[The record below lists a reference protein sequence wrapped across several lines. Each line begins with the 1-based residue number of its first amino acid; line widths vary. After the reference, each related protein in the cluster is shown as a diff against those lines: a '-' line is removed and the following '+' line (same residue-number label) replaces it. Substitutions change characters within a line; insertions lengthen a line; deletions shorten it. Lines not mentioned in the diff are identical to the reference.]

1 VFHKIKGIKKE
12 PALPPYNN
20 AMDDIGID
28 QSSVHMPLPLE
39 FPVLPDFTM
48 DPAGINYSTADV
60 SSSSLPHVIPP
71 GIGIAGMGV
80 AMFHMN
86 NASLGN
92 SMAVAPQM
100 PFYHQTNIGTVDA
113 SGFMAAPQGVPS
125 LMVSQNDAGMSLDQ
139 TNDAEIPSMDMDFLW
154 EY

>member
-1 VFHKIKGIKKE
+1 VFHKITGIKKE
-12 PALPPYNN
+12 PASPPYNN
-20 AMDDIGID
+20 AMDDIRID

-48 DPAGINYSTADV
+48 DPAGINYSTTDV

-71 GIGIAGMGV
+71 GIAGMGV
-80 AMFHMN
+80 TMLQMN

-100 PFYHQTNIGTVDA
+100 PFCQRLHGCTAGRAFVD
-113 SGFMAAPQGVPS
+113 GV
-125 LMVSQNDAGMSLDQ
+125 
-139 TNDAEIPSMDMDFLW
+139 TE
-154 EY
+154 